1 MLHAIITA
9 STDDSRAS
17 VHYALRE
24 IDDDGVEHTV
34 AVQGFLVPLYEVGL
48 FGDERVALFA
58 AIQDALDSIKRGIVD
73 TPQ

>member
-9 STDDSRAS
+9 STDDARVS

-34 AVQGFLVPLYEVGL
+34 AVSGYVLPLMEVGL
-48 FGDERVALFA
+48 FGNEVATLLNA
-58 AIQDALDSIKRGIVD
+58 VRDTIDSIKRGIVD

>member
-9 STDDSRAS
+9 STDESRAS

-24 IDDDGVEHTV
+24 IDEDGIEHTI
-34 AVQGFLVPLYEVGL
+34 AVQGYVLPLYEVGL
-48 FGDERVALFA
+48 FGDERLTLLN
-58 AIQDALDSIKRGIVD
+58 AIQDALDSIKRGIVN